1 MIPLRD
7 DNPTQTIPFVTLGLL
22 AANIV
27 IFIYQSMLGPM
38 GETFVKQYAA
48 IPIQVL
54 HWGSSGHSFPLPYTL
69 FSAMFLHGNFLHLGG
84 NMLFLWIFGNN
95 IEDYLGH
102 IRFILFYLICGLVSA
117 FAHILTSQNS
127 PIPMVGASGA
137 ISGVLG
143 AYFLLYPRAGV
154 ETLVFF
160 FYFIRI
166 IRLPAG
172 LFLGLWFLMQVL
184 NAPMGGGVAWYA
196 HIGGF
201 VSGLVL
207 ISLASISKRK
217 RRRRRF
223 FSE

>member
-7 DNPTQTIPFVTLGLL
+7 DNPTKTIPFVTLGLL
-22 AANIV
+22 AANIGV
-27 IFIYQSMLGPM
+27 FIYQSMLGPLE
-38 GETFVKQYAA
+38 ETFVTRYAA
-48 IPIQVL
+48 IPIEVL
-54 HWGSSGHSFPLPYTL
+54 NWGSSGHSFPLPYTL
-69 FSAMFLHGNFLHLGG
+69 ITAMFLHGNFLHLGG

-102 IRFILFYLICGLVSA
+102 IRFILFYFFCGLVSA
-117 FAHILTSQNS
+117 FAHILTAHNS
-127 PIPMVGASGA
+127 PIPMVGASGS

-160 FYFIRI
+160 FFFIRI

-201 VSGLVL
+201 VAGLVL
-207 ISLASISKRK
+207 TAFASIRK
-217 RRRRRF
+217 RRRRRPYLH
-223 FSE
+223 